1 MQLGQLLGDPSI
13 LGTSDKIS
21 DTSDRAKVKKTSFNE
36 AVEALRLP
44 KIETKEKGKQ
54 ANSKKK

>member
-1 MQLGQLLGDPSI
+1 
-13 LGTSDKIS
+13 
-21 DTSDRAKVKKTSFNE
+21 VKKISFNE